1 MIALEISMSKDL
13 WTWGGTYF
21 GRRERDELWSHH
33 GTHVGRFVGNEV
45 YGPDGRY
52 LGEIKN
58 GKLITQI
65 SSNRAGRALF
75 LGRHHALVMFHVSIM
90 PAPLCMSVMRTFRTR
105 RPFDET

>member
-1 MIALEISMSKDL
+1 MSKDL

-65 SSNRAGRALF
+65 SSKSRRKSPFSRKASRVGHVPCVDHAGTVMYVGYEDFPNPEAL
-75 LGRHHALVMFHVSIM
+75 
-90 PAPLCMSVMRTFRTR
+90 
-105 RPFDET
+105 